1 LKVIIGN
8 MVGSS
13 AAGGNI
19 RIREMTGDDAKAVG
33 LILRELGWFDWIDSE
48 DEAAT
53 EARIRDVIE
62 RWGSDGNQLALLA
75 EEEAGVPVGYA
86 FAHCYPYLMLP
97 GPELYLSELF
107 VREAWRGA
115 GIGRG
120 LLEGVSS
127 FAVTEGCSRLMLV
140 TGKDRDSYVRDFYQ
154 KNGWVER
161 PYIANFVT
169 PLDDRLKGSTRS

>member
-1 LKVIIGN
+1 
-8 MVGSS
+8 
-13 AAGGNI
+13 
-19 RIREMTGDDAKAVG
+19 
-33 LILRELGWFDWIDSE
+33 
-48 DEAAT
+48 
-53 EARIRDVIE
+53 
-62 RWGSDGNQLALLA
+62 
-75 EEEAGVPVGYA
+75 
-86 FAHCYPYLMLP
+86 MLP